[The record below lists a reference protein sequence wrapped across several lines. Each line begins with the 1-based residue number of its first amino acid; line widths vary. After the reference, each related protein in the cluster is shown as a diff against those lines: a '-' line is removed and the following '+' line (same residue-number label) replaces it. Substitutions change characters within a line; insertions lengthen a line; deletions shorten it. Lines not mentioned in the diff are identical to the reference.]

1 MRVRQLVLV
10 ANERDP
16 IVNDLESLFK
26 IQVSFYD
33 PGIKFFGLENAV
45 LPVGDTF
52 LEVVSPIKQETTA
65 GRYLERRGGNG
76 GYMVIIQVED
86 FESTKKRVED
96 NNMRVVY
103 ESEDPKARAIH
114 LHPKDV
120 GGAILS
126 LDFMDPESS
135 WKWAGESWK
144 SKINNDVVE
153 ELNGVF
159 IQSENPENMLQK
171 WEAALGIKGTKEI
184 EGHTINLGS
193 SRVVFVKDEDGR
205 GDGPSA
211 FEIKVKNPQDVRD
224 RAEHLGL
231 IDNGEVSIGGVKF
244 LLN

>member
-52 LEVVSPIKQETTA
+52 LEVVSPIEQETTA
-65 GRYLERRGGNG
+65 GRYLERRGGSG

-144 SKINNDVVE
+144 AKINNDVVE

>member
-52 LEVVSPIKQETTA
+52 LEVVSPIEQETTA
-65 GRYLERRGGNG
+65 GRYLERRGGSG

-126 LDFMDPESS
+126 LDYMVPESS

-184 EGHTINLGS
+184 EGHIINLGS

>member
-16 IVNDLESLFK
+16 IVKDLESLFK

-52 LEVVSPIKQETTA
+52 LEVVSPIEQETTA
-65 GRYLERRGGNG
+65 GRYLERRGGSG

-224 RAEHLGL
+224 RAGHLGL
-231 IDNGEVSIGGVKF
+231 IDGEVSIGGVKF

>member
-16 IVNDLESLFK
+16 IVKDLESLFK

-52 LEVVSPIKQETTA
+52 LEVVSPIEQETTA
-65 GRYLERRGGNG
+65 GRYLERRGGSG

-86 FESTKKRVED
+86 FESTKKRVKD
-96 NNMRVVY
+96 NNIRVVY

>member
-65 GRYLERRGGNG
+65 GRYLERRGGSG

>member
-52 LEVVSPIKQETTA
+52 LEVVSPIEQETTA

>member
-16 IVNDLESLFK
+16 IVKDLESLFK

-52 LEVVSPIKQETTA
+52 LEVVSPIEQETTA
-65 GRYLERRGGNG
+65 GRYLERRGGSG

-86 FESTKKRVED
+86 FESTKKRVKD
-96 NNMRVVY
+96 NNIRVVY

-224 RAEHLGL
+224 RAQHLGL

>member
-52 LEVVSPIKQETTA
+52 LEVVSPIEQETTA
-65 GRYLERRGGNG
+65 GRYLERRGGSG

-126 LDFMDPESS
+126 LDYMVPESS

>member
-52 LEVVSPIKQETTA
+52 LEVVSPIEQETTA
-65 GRYLERRGGNG
+65 GRYLERRGGSG

>member
-10 ANERDP
+10 ANERDE
-16 IVNDLESLFK
+16 IVNNLEKLFN

-52 LEVVSPIKQETTA
+52 LEVVSPIEEGTTA
-65 GRYLERRGGNG
+65 GRYLERRGGDG

-86 FESTKKRVED
+86 FDSTKKRVEM

-126 LDFMDPESS
+126 LDFMDPENS
-135 WKWAGESWK
+135 WKWAGENWE
-144 SKINNDVVE
+144 SKISTDIVE
-153 ELNGVF
+153 QLTGVF
-159 IQSENPENMLQK
+159 IQSENPQNMLRK
-171 WEAALGIKGTKEI
+171 WEAALGIKGTQEND
-184 EGHTINLGS
+184 GLTINLGS
-193 SRVVFVKDEDGR
+193 SRVVFVKDTNAR
-205 GDGPSA
+205 GEGPYA
-211 FEIKVKNPQDVRD
+211 FEIKVKDIKEVRAK
-224 RAEHLGL
+224 AEDLDL
-231 IDNGEVSIGGVKF
+231 VDNGEVSIGGVKF
-244 LLN
+244 ILN

>member
-16 IVNDLESLFK
+16 IVTNLEELFN

-52 LEVVSPIKQETTA
+52 LEVVSPIEEKTTA

-86 FESTKKRVED
+86 FLETKKRVED
-96 NNMRVVY
+96 NNIRVVY

-126 LDFMDPESS
+126 LDYMDPADS
-135 WKWAGESWK
+135 WKWAGDDWE
-144 SKINNDVVE
+144 SKINTDVVE

-159 IQSENPENMLQK
+159 IQSENPDNMLLK
-171 WEAALGIKGTKEI
+171 WETALGIKGSQEP
-184 EGHTINLGS
+184 EGLTINLGTT
-193 SRVVFVKDEDGR
+193 RVVFIKDQDGR

-211 FEIKVKNPQDVRD
+211 FEVKVKDPASVMAK
-224 RAEHLGL
+224 AEELGL
-231 IDNGEVSIGGVKF
+231 LDQGEISIGGVKF

>member
-10 ANERDP
+10 ANERDS

-52 LEVVSPIKQETTA
+52 LEVVSPIEQETTA
-65 GRYLERRGGNG
+65 GRYLERRGGSG

-224 RAEHLGL
+224 RAQHLGL

>member
-52 LEVVSPIKQETTA
+52 LEVVSPIEQETTA
-65 GRYLERRGGNG
+65 GRYLERRGGSG

-126 LDFMDPESS
+126 LDYMVPESS

-159 IQSENPENMLQK
+159 IQSKNPENMLQK

>member
-10 ANERDP
+10 ANERDS

-52 LEVVSPIKQETTA
+52 LEVVSPIEQETTA
-65 GRYLERRGGNG
+65 GRYLERRGGSG

-86 FESTKKRVED
+86 FESTKKRVKD
-96 NNMRVVY
+96 NNIRVVY